1 MKLLSYMNLLW
12 SISSMSFFY
21 LFFLTNRYGDNMHNI
36 DIHNDKTILYE
47 AMCFIILFIIIFSL
61 LLFII
66 MKQKNTETI
75 KIINIKSVELK
86 YVSIYL
92 ALFVIALGID
102 SYCVMLITYV
112 IICVFLIKTKYFYFH
127 PLLLFCGWNFYEI
140 ELECG
145 KTIVCISKI
154 RIYKDSKLQNLK
166 RLNDYVYMIKK
177 EA

>member
-1 MKLLSYMNLLW
+1 MKLSWFINLLW
-12 SISSMSFFY
+12 VISSMSFFY
-21 LFFLTNRYGDNMHNI
+21 LFFLINKYGDKLTTINI
-36 DIHNDKTILYE
+36 DYIVIRDITIL
-47 AMCFIILFIIIFSL
+47 FSHVILFLILYFL
-61 LLFII
+61 I

-92 ALFVIALGID
+92 ALFVIALSID
-102 SYCVMLITYV
+102 SDNVMFITYG
-112 IICVFLIKTKYFYFH
+112 IICIFLIKTKYFYFH
-127 PLLLFCGWNFYEI
+127 PLLLFCGWHFYEI

-166 RLNDYVYMIKK
+166 RLNNYVFMIKK